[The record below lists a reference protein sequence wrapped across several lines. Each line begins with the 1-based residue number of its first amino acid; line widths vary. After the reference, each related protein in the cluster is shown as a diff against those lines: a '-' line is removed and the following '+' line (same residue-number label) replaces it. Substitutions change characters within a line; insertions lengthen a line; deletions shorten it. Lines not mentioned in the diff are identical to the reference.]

1 MFVLKFNNYFLYP
14 IRLLFDIYDLELDF
28 NEYQNRNNIYFIFVL
43 YILIGIITSKQTL
56 CCYANPFTV
65 RESISFILQNI
76 QI

>member
-1 MFVLKFNNYFLYP
+1 MFVLEFNNHFLHP

-28 NEYQNRNNIYFIFVL
+28 NEYQNMNNLYFIFVL

-65 RESISFILQNI
+65 REPISFILQNI